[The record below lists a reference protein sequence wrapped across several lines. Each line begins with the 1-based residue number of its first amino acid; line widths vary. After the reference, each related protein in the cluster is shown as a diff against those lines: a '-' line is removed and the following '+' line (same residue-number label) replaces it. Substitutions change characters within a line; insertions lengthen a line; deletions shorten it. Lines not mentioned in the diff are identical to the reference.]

1 MNLKTYKIYT
11 LGCKVNQYDSLQLKR
26 KLDSAGL
33 QAVESNAD
41 IAIVNTCAVTATAI
55 TKSNRAVNLAKKENP
70 EASIALIGCWPALA
84 KKGNHDFPPEADPS
98 SRAGRQPWADNID
111 YIFGVNEIDKLLSAA
126 CVNNNPKKKE
136 KIIFNKHR
144 ARYTIKVQDGCEQY
158 CSYCIIPFT
167 RGKLKSRQIK
177 EIINEIT
184 SSVKAGYRE
193 IVLSGI
199 HLGMYGQ
206 ENRKQKTEDRR
217 QLFGLMKEI
226 IKIKNIGRIR
236 LSSIE
241 VNEVSDEIIE
251 LIKTSGKVCKHL
263 HIPLQAGG
271 NKILKSMNRP
281 YTKEQFR
288 NKIKCIKASVPD
300 VAISTDVI
308 VGFPGES
315 ENDFEET
322 LGFVKEISFSRLHIF
337 PFSAHEEVP
346 ASKLPHQLSE
356 KIKTRRANKLRVLGE
371 QLKDKY
377 QEQFKGKDLDFVI
390 EQEKDN
396 YYIGKSEYY
405 FDYKIL
411 KSTIKPDKFKIGVI
425 YSFKYE

>member
-11 LGCKVNQYDSLQLKR
+11 LGCKVNQYDSLCLKR
-26 KLDSAGL
+26 KLDQVGL
-33 QAVESNAD
+33 RAVENNAD
-41 IAIVNTCAVTATAI
+41 IAIINSCAVTTTAI
-55 TKSNRAVNLAKKENP
+55 NKSKRMLNVAKKESP
-70 EASIALIGCWPALA
+70 EASIALLGCWPVIA
-84 KKGNHDFPPEADPS
+84 KKRSHDFPPEAD
-98 SRAGRQPWADNID
+98 QPWADNID
-111 YIFGVNEIDKLLSAA
+111 YILGVNEADRLIGAISNKNKICKKAPLIFDKS
-126 CVNNNPKKKE
+126 
-136 KIIFNKHR
+136 R
-144 ARYTIKVQDGCEQY
+144 ARYTIKIQDGCEQH

-167 RGKLKSRQIK
+167 RGKLKSRSEK
-177 EIINEIT
+177 EILEEI
-184 SSVKAGYRE
+184 SEAVNCGYKE

-199 HLGMYGQ
+199 HLGLYGVEQ
-206 ENRKQKTEDRR
+206 GAKNKEQRTN
-217 QLFGLMKEI
+217 LVSLIKEI

-241 VNEVSDEIIE
+241 VSEVSDELID

-263 HIPLQAGG
+263 HIPLQAGC

-281 YTKEQFR
+281 YAKEQFR

-315 ENDFEET
+315 ENDYEET
-322 LGFVKEISFSRLHIF
+322 LGFIKEISFSRLHVF

-346 ASKLPHQLSE
+346 ASKIPHQLSE
-356 KIKTRRANKLRVLGE
+356 QIKTRRANKLRVLGE

-390 EQEKDN
+390 EQDKDDC
-396 YYIGKSEYY
+396 YIGKSEYY

-411 KSTIKPDKFKIGVI
+411 KEIIKLNKLKIGAI
-425 YSFKYE
+425 YSFKYEL